1 MKNNYFAPQSSML
14 MQDLSSILPKGH
26 EKIFLV
32 IYALLVPYVLGL
44 LFFLFTIGSGIFH
57 ILSNIPYIVIWLVGY
72 EVFSL
77 LVLLY
82 ILKKTIF
89 FAAR

>member
-1 MKNNYFAPQSSML
+1 MKNNYLAPQSSML
-14 MQDLSSILPKGH
+14 MQDLSSILPKGY
-26 EKIFLV
+26 ENIFLV
-32 IYALLVPYVLGL
+32 IYAILVPYVLGL
-44 LFFLFTIGSGIFH
+44 LFFLFTIGVGVFH
-57 ILSNIPYIVIWLVGY
+57 IFSNIPYIVIWLVGY

-89 FAAR
+89 FTAR

>member
-1 MKNNYFAPQSSML
+1 ML

-26 EKIFLV
+26 EKIFVV

-44 LFFLFTIGSGIFH
+44 LFFLFSVGEGIFH
-57 ILSNIPYIVIWLVGY
+57 ILSNIPHIVIWLVGY
-72 EVFSL
+72 EVFSIF
-77 LVLLY
+77 VLLY

-89 FAAR
+89 REY